1 MCVGNVTLRLDRH
14 ILYLCINLIK
24 FLHGVILYGFFLIRC
39 IPCIISQQG
48 VYTGQMGGGSGV
60 PGLI

>member
-24 FLHGVILYGFFLIRC
+24 FLHGVILYVFFLY
-39 IPCIISQQG
+39 G
-48 VYTGQMGGGSGV
+48 VYRV
-60 PGLI
+60 